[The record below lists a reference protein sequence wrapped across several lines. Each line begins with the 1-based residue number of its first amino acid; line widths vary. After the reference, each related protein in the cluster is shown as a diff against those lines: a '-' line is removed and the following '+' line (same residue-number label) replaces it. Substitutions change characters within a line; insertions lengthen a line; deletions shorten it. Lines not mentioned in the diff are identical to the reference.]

1 MDNCRTKS
9 HQKLFV
15 FEEKKSKL
23 TLENERQV
31 ETEKVKVDG
40 CEITD
45 NAAHCDYLL
54 TTEKLEMYIEL
65 KGQDI
70 DHAIV
75 QIENTI
81 KRLTAGNRVKRAY
94 IICTR
99 VPMASPK
106 LQALAL
112 QAKKRLNYALIV
124 KGSGFRDKY

>member
-1 MDNCRTKS
+1 
-9 HQKLFV
+9 
-15 FEEKKSKL
+15 
-23 TLENERQV
+23 
-31 ETEKVKVDG
+31 VDG

-45 NAAHCDYLL
+45 HTTRCDYLL
-54 TTEKLEMYIEL
+54 TTEQLEMYVEL
-65 KGQDI
+65 QGQDI

-75 QIENTI
+75 QIESTI
-81 KRLTAGNRVKRAY
+81 ERLSTGNRVKRAY

-124 KGSGFRDKY
+124 KSSGFRDKY